1 MMIHKLYN
9 NKSLLLSAFI
19 CVVVLVVA
27 LFPKNVRA
35 AGPSEDIVRVGYYEQ
50 EVFQEGAAEGTVKTG
65 YAYEYYQIFESY
77 SALFQIC

>member
-9 NKSLLLSAFI
+9 NKSLLLSAFL

-35 AGPSEDIVRVGYYEQ
+35 AGPSGDKVRVGYYDQ